1 MYVRVRVTEK
11 LPCHHDRA
19 GYGSPLTTSSKN
31 MSNKELN

>member
-1 MYVRVRVTEK
+1 MYVRVRVIENCRVITTG
-11 LPCHHDRA
+11 A